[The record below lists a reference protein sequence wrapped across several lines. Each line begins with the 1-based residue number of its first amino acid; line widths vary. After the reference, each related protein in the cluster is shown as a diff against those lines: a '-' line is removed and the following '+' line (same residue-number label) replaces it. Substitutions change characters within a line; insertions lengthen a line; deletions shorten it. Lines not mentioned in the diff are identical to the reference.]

1 MTVDGRTKCEFDPDK
16 LILQCDFT
24 IPAEARAVTSLV
36 DQVMEKVRRM
46 RCAAGKEFEVE
57 ASLHEAVVNAVAHGS
72 KLDPSKTVQVCMACD
87 EERGI
92 LIVVRDSG
100 PGFHPEQ
107 LPNPV
112 VGENIYAEHGRGIY
126 LITQF
131 MDEVKF
137 DKGGTEIHMRK
148 R

>member
-1 MTVDGRTKCEFDPDK
+1 MRLDERKKCEFDPDK

-24 IPAEARAVTSLV
+24 IPAESRAVTPLV
-36 DQVMEKVRRM
+36 DQVMGKVRRM
-46 RCAAGKEFEVE
+46 GCAAGKEFEVE
-57 ASLHEAVVNAVAHGS
+57 LALHEAVVNAVTHGS
-72 KLDPSKTVQVCMACD
+72 KMDPSKMVQICMACD

-100 PGFHPEQ
+100 PGFRPEQ

-126 LITQF
+126 LITRF

-137 DKGGTEIHMRK
+137 DRGGTEIHMRK

>member
-1 MTVDGRTKCEFDPDK
+1 MTAPERTKCEFDTGR
-16 LILQCDFT
+16 LIVQCDFT
-24 IPAEARAVTSLV
+24 IPAESRAISPLV
-36 DQVMEKVRRM
+36 ERVMETVRRM
-46 RCAAGKEFEVE
+46 QCAAGNEFEVE
-57 ASLHEAVVNAVAHGS
+57 LALHEAVVNAVIHGS
-72 KLDPSKTVQVCMACD
+72 RLDPAKQVQVCMACD

-92 LIVVRDSG
+92 LIIVRDSG
-100 PGFHPEQ
+100 PGFQPEQ

-112 VGENIYAEHGRGIY
+112 LGENLYAAHGWGIY

-137 DKGGTEIHMRK
+137 GKGGTEIHMRK

>member
-1 MTVDGRTKCEFDPDK
+1 MTVPERPKCEFETER
-16 LILQCDFT
+16 LLVQCDFT
-24 IPAEARAVTSLV
+24 IAAESRAISPLV
-36 DQVMEKVRRM
+36 ERVMGTVRRM
-46 RCAAGKEFEVE
+46 QCAVGKEFEVE
-57 ASLHEAVVNAVAHGS
+57 LALHEAVVNAVIHGS
-72 KLDPSKTVQVCMACD
+72 RSDPEKRVQVCMACD

-92 LIVVRDSG
+92 LIIVRDSG
-100 PGFHPEQ
+100 PGFQPEQ

-112 VGENIYAEHGRGIY
+112 LGENIYAEHGRGIY

-137 DKGGTEIHMRK
+137 GKGGTEIHMRK

>member
-1 MTVDGRTKCEFDPDK
+1 MTVDDRTKCEFDPDT
-16 LILQCDFT
+16 LILQCDFR
-24 IPAEARAVTSLV
+24 IRAEPRAVAPLV
-36 DQVMEKVRRM
+36 DQVMDKVRRM
-46 RCAAGKEFEVE
+46 KCAAGKEFEVE
-57 ASLHEAVVNAVAHGS
+57 ASLHEAVVNAVTHGS
-72 KLDPSKTVQVCMACD
+72 KMDPSKMVQVCMACD

-131 MDEVKF
+131 MDDVKF
-137 DKGGTEIHMRK
+137 HRGGAEIHMRK

>member
-1 MTVDGRTKCEFDPDK
+1 MTADDRTKCEFDPDR

-24 IPAEARAVTSLV
+24 INAESRAVTPLV
-36 DQVMEKVRRM
+36 DRVMEKVRRM
-46 RCAAGKEFEVE
+46 GCAAGKEFEVE
-57 ASLHEAVVNAVAHGS
+57 VSLHEALVNAVIHGS
-72 KLDPSKTVQVCMACD
+72 RRDPSKMIQVCMACD

-92 LIVVRDSG
+92 LIIVRDSG
-100 PGFHPEQ
+100 AGFRPEQ

-112 VGENIYAEHGRGIY
+112 IGENLYGEHGRGIY

>member
-1 MTVDGRTKCEFDPDK
+1 MMVPGRTKCEFDAGR
-16 LILQCDFT
+16 LIVQCDYA
-24 IPAEARAVTSLV
+24 IPAESRAVGPLV
-36 DQVMEKVRRM
+36 EQVMETVRRM
-46 RCAAGKEFEVE
+46 KCAAGKEFEVE
-57 ASLHEAVVNAVAHGS
+57 LALHEAVVNAVVHGS
-72 KLDPSKTVQVCMACD
+72 SRDPSKSVQVCMACD

-100 PGFHPEQ
+100 PGFQPDQ
-107 LPNPV
+107 LPSPV
-112 VGENIYAEHGRGIY
+112 LGENLYEEHGRGIY

-137 DKGGTEIHMRK
+137 GKGGTEIHMRK

>member
-1 MTVDGRTKCEFDPDK
+1 MPVDDRTKREFDPDR

-24 IPAEARAVTSLV
+24 IHAEARAVTPLV

-57 ASLHEAVVNAVAHGS
+57 VSLHEAVVNAVTHGS
-72 KLDPSKTVQVCMACD
+72 RMDPSKMIQICMACD
-87 EERGI
+87 EARGI

-100 PGFHPEQ
+100 PGFHPDQ

-137 DKGGTEIHMRK
+137 GKGGTEIHMRK

>member
-1 MTVDGRTKCEFDPDK
+1 MRLDERKKCEFDPDK

-24 IPAEARAVTSLV
+24 IPAESRAVTPLV
-36 DQVMEKVRRM
+36 DQVMGKVRRM

-57 ASLHEAVVNAVAHGS
+57 LALHEAVVNAVTHGS
-72 KLDPSKTVQVCMACD
+72 KMDPSKMVQICMACD

-92 LIVVRDSG
+92 LIIVRDSG
-100 PGFHPEQ
+100 PGFRPEQ

-137 DKGGTEIHMRK
+137 DRGGTEIHMRK

>member
-1 MTVDGRTKCEFDPDK
+1 MKVDDRMKCEFDPDR

-24 IPAEARAVTSLV
+24 IPAETRAISPLV
-36 DQVMEKVRRM
+36 ERVMEILRHM
-46 RCAAGKEFEVE
+46 ECAAGKEFEVE
-57 ASLHEAVVNAVAHGS
+57 LALHEAVVNAVIHGS
-72 KLDPSKTVQVCMACD
+72 KLDPSKKVQICMACD
-87 EERGI
+87 QERGI

-100 PGFHPEQ
+100 PGFQPEQ

-112 VGENIYAEHGRGIY
+112 VGENIFASHGRGIY

-131 MDEVKF
+131 MDDVRF
-137 DKGGTEIHMRK
+137 GKGGTEIHMRK